1 MSDATNLLKA
11 LEPKSDQLN
20 SDDLISG
27 PITIRIRGMEVK
39 GEGEQR
45 ISVFY
50 EGDNG
55 KPYKPGKSMGRVMV
69 QAWGSDPTKYVGK
82 SMTLYRDP
90 NVTWGGMEVGGIR
103 ISHMSDL
110 KSRMTFM
117 LTSTKGKKKPYI
129 VEPLAAAPAQETFD
143 VPALLLEAEK
153 AASKGME
160 AFKQHWLSIGG
171 AKQSAIGNDH
181 KERLKLIAQQIDDS
195 RQLMSH
201 PVGIKQV
208 KVIINPAKINLAADP
223 QGAAQILAE
232 GLAALPED
240 ERRAAFLANFGVEIA
255 GAVTKAGGSLPV
267 EFNGLI

>member
-143 VPALLLEAEK
+143 VPALLLEAEE
-153 AASKGME
+153 AARKGME

-181 KERLKLIAQQIDDS
+181 KERLKVIASQADAQQ
-195 RQLMSH
+195 LA
-201 PVGIKQV
+201 PKQP

-255 GAVTKAGGSLPV
+255 GAVTKAGGSLPA